1 MSGVGAL
8 HTIRNA
14 AVAGVLALGSTQ
26 SFANDNG
33 GAAMTA
39 GVVMEKI
46 PVRERT
52 AYVMGIVEGLAQARF
67 RKDTVQAGTADQT
80 GMNCIYNWFYA
91 DSMKRMDTVEA
102 AFTKYQ
108 DQFPST
114 LLYVLIKRECGE

>member
-1 MSGVGAL
+1 
-8 HTIRNA
+8 
-14 AVAGVLALGSTQ
+14 
-26 SFANDNG
+26 
-33 GAAMTA
+33 MTA
-39 GVVMEKI
+39 GGVMEKM

-67 RKDTVQAGTADQT
+67 RKDTALTGTADQA

-91 DSMKRMDTVEA
+91 DSMKRLDAVEA

-108 DQFPST
+108 DQYPST